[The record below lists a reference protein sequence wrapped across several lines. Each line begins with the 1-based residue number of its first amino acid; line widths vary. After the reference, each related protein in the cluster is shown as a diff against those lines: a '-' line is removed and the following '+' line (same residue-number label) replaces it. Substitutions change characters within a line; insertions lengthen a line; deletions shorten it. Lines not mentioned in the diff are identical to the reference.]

1 MQAHDGELTIARHG
15 AEVRAALVLPGRA
28 PAAVLAAFTE
38 PELLK
43 RWWPGELTAELVPG
57 GVYQVRFAQLEQTM
71 SGVVEVYEPG
81 ERLAFVWGWE
91 HEPELAGR
99 YLVTVT
105 VRPEGGGTRLDL
117 LHAPRPGVEV
127 TPRDGEVEG
136 HLEGW
141 EFFLPLLPLVV

>member
-28 PAAVLAAFTE
+28 PAAALAAFTE

-43 RWWPGELTAELVPG
+43 RWW
-57 GVYQVRFAQLEQTM
+57 
-71 SGVVEVYEPG
+71 
-81 ERLAFVWGWE
+81 
-91 HEPELAGR
+91 
-99 YLVTVT
+99 
-105 VRPEGGGTRLDL
+105 
-117 LHAPRPGVEV
+117 PGVEV

-141 EFFLPLLPLVV
+141 EFFLPRLPRAV